1 LLDNAGKWADRQVR
15 LEVAQREEGYLIRI
29 EDDGPGVPEAQR
41 EAILGRGSRLDEAVA
56 GHGLGL
62 GIAKDIVEGCGGT
75 LALETSRLGG
85 LAVVIRL
92 PAPVRTAST
101 R

>member
-1 LLDNAGKWADRQVR
+1 M
-15 LEVAQREEGYLIRI
+15 AQREEGYLIRI

-41 EAILGRGSRLDEAVA
+41 EAILERGSRLDEAVA